1 MLHHTET
8 ITETQ
13 GITAYLDGKTE
24 SYSRPQAASEDPG
37 GTGSSAASSH
47 RGGEGPQGEVGLA
60 VPAWP
65 GGKEGREKVG
75 SSNNIEELKEKLK
88 LRERELRETQAELEK
103 LKEESEREKVELR
116 QKYEG
121 ERKLRLQ
128 QEEDNKLYP
137 PGYLRFKT
145 LREMWTV
152 QPKTTMKWGRSDGY
166 GMVWVVVPAVQEH
179 GGGDTQRF
187 AVGHTGGAV
196 GASSVLLMVPVT
208 PSESSSKTL
217 TEGPLSDSAAEIC
230 IPSGV
235 TVAVIVNIQ
244 DVGLQHLALDVAAIF
259 CEALKPS

>member
-103 LKEESEREKVELR
+103 LKEESER
-116 QKYEG
+116 
-121 ERKLRLQ
+121 
-128 QEEDNKLYP
+128 DNKLYP